1 MNAPETILSP
11 TQRIALIALEDFVH
25 SGNRSAVLLAPR
37 GCGTTTLLRSLIDYR
52 GFGDQPVQFLYR
64 SVATK
69 QSPLDQLSCQVD
81 RLDHRVVF
89 LQDRATDSV
98 SVQRLAKRFGNVQ
111 FIQAQATL
119 STFSSLRN
127 RREASRHVR
136 YDTEIALAALDVD
149 QIRRFVDDH
158 RFTHRGRNVLISQ
171 ADLETMHR
179 QTGGRLR
186 DLVPLIRARLHPHSG
201 SSKPIYRP
209 HAA

>member
-37 GCGTTTLLRSLIDYR
+37 GCGTTTLFRSLIDYR

-69 QSPLDQLSCQVD
+69 QPPLDQLPCQVD

-111 FIQAQATL
+111 FIQAQATV

-127 RREASRHVR
+127 CRASRHFR
-136 YDTEIALAALDVD
+136 YDTEIALAPLNVD

-186 DLVPLIRARLHPHSG
+186 DLVPLIRSRLHPHPG